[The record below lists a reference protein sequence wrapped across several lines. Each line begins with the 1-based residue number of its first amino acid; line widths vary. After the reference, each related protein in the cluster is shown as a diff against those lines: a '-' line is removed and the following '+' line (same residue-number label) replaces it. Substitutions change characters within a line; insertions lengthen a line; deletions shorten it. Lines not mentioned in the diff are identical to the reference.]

1 MFWLRRT
8 KHRYP
13 TPGELTRP
21 SARNTFTLGSTFYH
35 TVFLSQQVTAGHS
48 RSALHTSLLLLP
60 AMPPKSSYYSL
71 FLGGIPAAAAHSDV
85 RDWIWSR
92 TGLEVQQIQ
101 IQRRT
106 ADATM
111 GAAFLRFERH
121 TVAAACLE
129 ALRGQLMWH
138 HCTSISWSRDSAPWP
153 MVDAATVQ
161 ATPTSNDAAV
171 QATPGCGD
179 ATVQATPDCGD
190 AEVQAGPSYR
200 DAEAQAGTSGLQEEH
215 GSATEGETVAC
226 SPTSLARSP
235 TASEATN
242 SSSDEFPTVLGPE
255 GEATSVFVRKKGGP
269 KLKGRAAQVA
279 ALAEPMLDLWQ
290 SFMDPADPAHK

>member
-1 MFWLRRT
+1 
-8 KHRYP
+8 
-13 TPGELTRP
+13 
-21 SARNTFTLGSTFYH
+21 
-35 TVFLSQQVTAGHS
+35 
-48 RSALHTSLLLLP
+48 
-60 AMPPKSSYYSL
+60 
-71 FLGGIPAAAAHSDV
+71 
-85 RDWIWSR
+85 
-92 TGLEVQQIQ
+92 
-101 IQRRT
+101 
-106 ADATM
+106 M

-153 MVDAATVQ
+153 MVDAAVQ

-215 GSATEGETVAC
+215 GSATEGENSGLQSYQSGQKPDSFRGDKQLLRRVPDC
-226 SPTSLARSP
+226 S
-235 TASEATN
+235 
-242 SSSDEFPTVLGPE
+242 GP
-255 GEATSVFVRKKGGP
+255 
-269 KLKGRAAQVA
+269 
-279 ALAEPMLDLWQ
+279 
-290 SFMDPADPAHK
+290 

>member
-1 MFWLRRT
+1 MCHNCEKKSKAVDLNSLNHIQLRSFSESSNAIKMFWLRRT

-48 RSALHTSLLLLP
+48 RSALDTSLLLLP

-138 HCTSISWSRDSAPWP
+138 HCTSISWSRDSAPL
-153 MVDAATVQ
+153 A
-161 ATPTSNDAAV
+161 NG
-171 QATPGCGD
+171 GC
-179 ATVQATPDCGD
+179 CHS
-190 AEVQAGPSYR
+190 AGYP
-200 DAEAQAGTSGLQEEH
+200 
-215 GSATEGETVAC
+215 
-226 SPTSLARSP
+226 
-235 TASEATN
+235 N
-242 SSSDEFPTVLGPE
+242 F
-255 GEATSVFVRKKGGP
+255 K
-269 KLKGRAAQVA
+269 
-279 ALAEPMLDLWQ
+279 
-290 SFMDPADPAHK
+290 